1 MLLWTRF
8 RKLAGWLLLIFF
20 AIPLVIGGDGHFVKS
35 SPDKVFQMASGGFT
49 LPFQVSAVLL
59 VIFEILGVWASTR
72 ILKAPSLAGVHH
84 EV

>member
-1 MLLWTRF
+1 VDGFSQACGVASAYLF
-8 RKLAGWLLLIFF
+8 CD
-20 AIPLVIGGDGHFVKS
+20 PIGDRCYEHFVKS
-35 SPDKVFQMASGGFT
+35 SPDKVFQMASGEFT

-59 VIFEILGVWASTR
+59 VIFEILCVWASTR